1 MKTRLFATLGHR
13 IAKTAAFTLFISLAV
28 PVFAQTRMVN
38 MSPAIAA
45 SSTNTQL
52 PKGTKVIA
60 SVSLD
65 GQPVTR
71 MYAQTEY
78 GKTCLYIEHGR
89 QSFTT
94 VDISKK
100 QNPQVVNHEL
110 GKIEPARYE
119 QLFEGGSIEVSP
131 LSQVN
136 AGFDNVGGRGMRSI
150 LESSDPDDAN
160 LLQALGPKYSNNLA
174 DQDRRLVYFAS
185 PSQLLIV
192 QDGRMTAIDL
202 SRIEPMT

>member
-1 MKTRLFATLGHR
+1 
-13 IAKTAAFTLFISLAV
+13 
-28 PVFAQTRMVN
+28 
-38 MSPAIAA
+38 
-45 SSTNTQL
+45 
-52 PKGTKVIA
+52 
-60 SVSLD
+60 
-65 GQPVTR
+65 

-78 GKTCLYIEHGR
+78 GKTCLCIEHGR

-100 QNPQVVNHEL
+100 QNPQVVNHEP

-160 LLQALGPKYSNNLA
+160 LLQALGPKYSNLA

-185 PSQLLIV
+185 PSQRLIS
-192 QDGRMTAIDL
+192 
-202 SRIEPMT
+202 SRIKPMT